1 MKPTTTAASPQES
14 NLTNTPLEV
23 RRRPAWRR
31 RGVRLLASVVVITQV
46 ALVINGYRDPHNY
59 FAFQPFNES
68 STYALTLE
76 RVLNNGQRIEAPN
89 GQWEGYRWDDLV
101 GWRALQGPWHQRHAF
116 SGVDAV
122 LDYLSGRFPTKVVA
136 VGAQRARRVVCGDF
150 MGGIGLR
157 GFDDCGAVGLGAVR
171 PDPND
176 QGFVWPIWLLRFE
189 AAAIYF
195 ASGFS
200 KLIDPDWVSGRVL
213 HDRTLRYQ
221 DDAMSVLGETLGNP
235 ILEVLTS
242 RTFHW
247 VLSPMAVATELF
259 IACGLWFRRTRL
271 FAVWVAVAFHLGIEI
286 SAQVE
291 VFSAIAIGALVI
303 WVTPSTRDRNLI
315 TPHRWVKWLDWTA
328 RFNITVVPG
337 SSWCVTDRNNTQLE
351 GSAARSFVFSRLPA
365 TFLFSRFWRFR

>member
-122 LDYLSGRFPTKVVA
+122 LDYLENALNWIADNTPGDTRTRYLEATVTYYRNARGPYIKV
-136 VGAQRARRVVCGDF
+136 
-150 MGGIGLR
+150 LR
-157 GFDDCGAVGLGAVR
+157 SN
-171 PDPND
+171 P
-176 QGFVWPIWLLRFE
+176 
-189 AAAIYF
+189 
-195 ASGFS
+195 
-200 KLIDPDWVSGRVL
+200 
-213 HDRTLRYQ
+213 RTLPSADPPHTQ
-221 DDAMSVLGETLGNP
+221 
-235 ILEVLTS
+235 S
-242 RTFHW
+242 R
-247 VLSPMAVATELF
+247 A
-259 IACGLWFRRTRL
+259 
-271 FAVWVAVAFHLGIEI
+271 
-286 SAQVE
+286 
-291 VFSAIAIGALVI
+291 
-303 WVTPSTRDRNLI
+303 N
-315 TPHRWVKWLDWTA
+315 
-328 RFNITVVPG
+328 
-337 SSWCVTDRNNTQLE
+337 
-351 GSAARSFVFSRLPA
+351 
-365 TFLFSRFWRFR
+365 